1 MLAYSGD
8 APSRR
13 PEGAKDVPSATEAKQ
28 EEAAA
33 HTKGKEDDQAAE
45 EARDRRRAL
54 HQALTSGRYLGVFP
68 IRRAAS
74 ARLAP
79 IFSPTRMHRRIA
91 GFEDGIRLVVTRI
104 DFIRR

>member
-1 MLAYSGD
+1 MLAYSGH
-8 APSRR
+8 APFRR
-13 PEGAKDVPSATEAKQ
+13 PEGVNDVPSATEAKQ

-79 IFSPTRMHRRIA
+79 IFSPTSMRRSIA
-91 GFEDGIRLVVTRI
+91 GFELGISLIVTRNEV
-104 DFIRR
+104 IRR